1 MVEVIYRLEPRS
13 LPVAVGQSLEV
24 FIEATPRAAARRQ
37 GALAEGLAPVTPLSA
52 LASTAR

>member
-1 MVEVIYRLEPRS
+1 VAEVIYSLEPRS